1 MIKKIAKKII
11 DVLAVT
17 GFLNFMW
24 KIFGKSIQYWLN
36 NINRQVLHYNSNEKQ
51 DFFRLIKQIK
61 AENKLLLETN
71 EAFQLYQAVKNTAKI
86 NGDIAE
92 VGTYLGGSA
101 KIICAVKGNKKL
113 HLFDTFDGLPEMSV
127 WDRSPHFYK
136 GQFAS
141 SVDFVK
147 NFLKDF
153 NEVYL
158 YKGLF
163 PATSVPVENC
173 TFSLVHLDVDLY
185 EATAAGLTFFYSRMT
200 KGGIIISHD
209 YDEPGVKK
217 AVDDFF
223 EDKPEYVLEISGC
236 QCLIVKL

>member
-1 MIKKIAKKII
+1 MKKIVKKII
-11 DVLAVT
+11 DSLAAT
-17 GFLNFMW
+17 GFLNFLW
-24 KIFGKSIQYWLN
+24 KIFGKSVQYWLS
-36 NINRQVLHYNSNEKQ
+36 NINRQVLHYNSNEKLE
-51 DFFRLIKQIK
+51 FFRLIKQIR

-71 EAFQLYQAVKNTAKI
+71 EAFQLYQAVKSTTKI
-86 NGDIAE
+86 TGDIAE
-92 VGTYLGGSA
+92 VGAYLGGSA
-101 KIICAVKGNKKL
+101 KIICTAKGDRTL
-113 HLFDTFDGLPEMSV
+113 HLFDTFEGLPEMSV
-127 WDRSPHFYK
+127 WDRSPHFHQ
-136 GQFAS
+136 GQFVS

-147 NFLKDF
+147 HYLKEF
-153 NEVYL
+153 SSVNL

-173 TFSLVHLDVDLY
+173 TFSMVHLDVDLY
-185 EATAAGLTFFYSRMT
+185 EATAAGLMFFYPRMN

-236 QCLIVKL
+236 QCMIVKL